1 MPHTAHRA
9 WRRRWPLGYRY
20 HVRLAAELDP
30 LSVPQARFL
39 ESSGDVPDLAF
50 AHLQPRTIVD
60 TRWLTTQPEE
70 HGDTNRQPM
79 REDGLGTGMGWAACR
94 LGSKD
99 GRRGVMWREGCIQA
113 RCLR

>member
-1 MPHTAHRA
+1 LIPFPYHKHGSSKAAAMSRIS
-9 WRRRWPLGYRY
+9 PL
-20 HVRLAAELDP
+20 LIC
-30 LSVPQARFL
+30 S
-39 ESSGDVPDLAF
+39 
-50 AHLQPRTIVD
+50 RTIVD